1 MSYVVDTD
9 TVEFSRGR
17 HQDHGSSVPV
27 AVCGM
32 PAGPTT
38 ENTYLQREPLLG
50 SRTTTRAGH
59 RRICGRHQHHPP
71 PRPPGTLDQL
81 SLRSTDRGIRRFSGH
96 RRTEQESGVEVLDS
110 NRVMVPD
117 HTLRPHSGIV
127 GVLPSRLLVQ
137 PRSFA
142 PGPQIPGTRCVSTCP
157 AAACHRTL
165 RPGQFGSASLPV
177 PAVGQ
182 IVSRVGGGRRREHTP
197 VDTNTTR
204 YDGGCDNFA
213 AHHERR
219 IPMTERVPVHTHRG
233 RLRRQV
239 PRPHHGNHYLPRQP
253 EPTALDRESA
263 PGVLQR
269 RQTALAGLH
278 GGPAPAFHPER
289 LIQRPRI
296 GAQRLL
302 LCDLGTFPQ
311 PGDTPARFGQHSRQL
326 PESGCTAGALL
337 VDGFVPQEAASM
349 PLRVQRP
356 TRVCTRTQAIGV
368 AHDFPHTRQ
377 HTASNCLLLSWDA
390 RPYLATCDYP
400 SVVHRS
406 SGNNDRSD
414 RPSANL
420 RRYCVPGAPPPIL
433 ARHPTDQFVFRRLS
447 RRSNPERMNAMPTT
461 RTPAPR
467 SVLAPGSG
475 RFLGSIR

>member
-17 HQDHGSSVPV
+17 HQDHGSGVSV

-32 PAGPTT
+32 PAGLTT
-38 ENTYLQREPLLG
+38 ESTYLQREPLLG

-81 SLRSTDRGIRRFSGH
+81 PLRGTDRGIRRFSGH
-96 RRTEQESGVEVLDS
+96 RRTEQESGVEVLDG

-117 HTLRPHSGIV
+117 HTLRPHPGIV

-137 PRSFA
+137 SRSFA
-142 PGPQIPGTRCVSTCP
+142 PCPQIPGTGCVPTCP
-157 AAACHRTL
+157 ATARHRAL
-165 RPGQFGSASLPV
+165 RPSQFRSASLPV

-182 IVSRVGGGRRREHTP
+182 IVSRVGGRRRSGHTP
-197 VDTNTTR
+197 VDTYTTR
-204 YDGGCDNFA
+204 YDRGSDDFA
-213 AHHERR
+213 VHHERR

-233 RLRRQV
+233 RLRRQF
-239 PRPHHGNHYLPRQP
+239 PRPHHGNRYLPRQP
-253 EPTALDRESA
+253 ETTVLDREPP

-278 GGPAPAFHPER
+278 RGPAPAFHPER
-289 LIQRPRI
+289 LIQGPRI

-302 LCDLGTFPQ
+302 LCDLRAFPQ

-326 PESGCTAGALL
+326 PECRCAADALL
-337 VDGFVPQEAASM
+337 VDGFVPKEAASM
-349 PLRVQRP
+349 PLGAQRP

-368 AHDFPHTRQ
+368 AHDFPHARQ
-377 HTASNCLLLSWDA
+377 HTASNCLLLSWGG
-390 RPYLATCDYP
+390 RPCLATRAYP
-400 SVVHRS
+400 SVVHRG
-406 SGNNDRSD
+406 SGDNDR
-414 RPSANL
+414 
-420 RRYCVPGAPPPIL
+420 
-433 ARHPTDQFVFRRLS
+433 PTDR
-447 RRSNPERMNAMPTT
+447 APTFAGIAC
-461 RTPAPR
+461 RAPR
-467 SVLAPGSG
+467 LRFSPAAPQTDSYFAASASG
-475 RFLGSIR
+475 AILKE